1 MKITVKLIGPLIY
14 EAGFSEKA
22 ITLPGSVTAGALVAR
37 IKIDKKRPTIIT
49 RNGASVELSDI
60 LEDGDRVVI
69 SHIYSG
75 G

>member
-14 EAGFSEKA
+14 EAGFSEKVLKLSGA
-22 ITLPGSVTAGALVAR
+22 ITAGELVG
-37 IKIDKKRPTIIT
+37 IVKVDKKRHVIIT
-49 RNGASVELSDI
+49 RNGHHAQNDETLK
-60 LEDGDRVVI
+60 DGDRVVI